1 MSGEA
6 HLGRRIEPWSGV
18 KDRYTCLANAFLLAT
33 NSVKLAA
40 NEQNMEMKGH
50 GEVQEGSC
58 TGLGL
63 SLAGRRTDQS
73 QKK

>member
-1 MSGEA
+1 
-6 HLGRRIEPWSGV
+6 V

-50 GEVQEGSC
+50 GR
-58 TGLGL
+58 
-63 SLAGRRTDQS
+63 A
-73 QKK
+73 KKIAWG